1 MKKLITILVMLLSLV
16 SIHAQQQNS
25 TNFESKVDSLSA
37 ELTQL
42 KHDYNYL
49 YCLNDL
55 GELDANLRI
64 YIHGLDINSNSVLL
78 NYNERNYDRRLYSAY
93 KENYRSS
100 ENLLERLKES
110 VTVSKLSIAVK
121 MNNTDFSE
129 DEIMILKNRLEM
141 IDACLE
147 KAEGS
152 LDYFKLVID
161 MYGNL

>member
-1 MKKLITILVMLLSLV
+1 MKKILMLLLFIAVYSGA
-16 SIHAQQQNS
+16 IKAQEN
-25 TNFESKVDSLSA
+25 TSKIDSLA
-37 ELTQL
+37 TELTQL

-49 YCLNDL
+49 YCLNEL
-55 GELDANLRI
+55 GELDASLRI

-93 KENYRSS
+93 KDNYRSS

-121 MNNTDFSE
+121 MNNTDFSN

-152 LDYFKLVID
+152 LDYLKLVIN